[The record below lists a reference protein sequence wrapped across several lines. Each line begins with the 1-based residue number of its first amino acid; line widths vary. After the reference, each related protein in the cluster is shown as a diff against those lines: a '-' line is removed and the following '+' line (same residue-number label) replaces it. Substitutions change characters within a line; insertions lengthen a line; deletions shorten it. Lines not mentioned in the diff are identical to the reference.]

1 MNFFRK
7 SLISKLV
14 LAFMATPILPFG
26 LPSSAQVS
34 IGYRNP
40 MVASASVG
48 RSYLE
53 SVVQTNEFFAEG
65 DNVIPD
71 DTNSLVFDRSTIWIV
86 KDQNEAFSLKTED
99 SNPLIEDTSVFSETN
114 TAAVAR
120 TEVLTT
126 VVSGP
131 AAKSL
136 RSVFPTAQGVIESEL
151 VTPEAFGF

>member
-1 MNFFRK
+1 
-7 SLISKLV
+7 
-14 LAFMATPILPFG
+14 
-26 LPSSAQVS
+26 
-34 IGYRNP
+34 

-136 RSVFPTAQGVIESEL
+136 RSVFPAAQGVIESEL

>member
-136 RSVFPTAQGVIESEL
+136 RSVFPAAQGVIESEL